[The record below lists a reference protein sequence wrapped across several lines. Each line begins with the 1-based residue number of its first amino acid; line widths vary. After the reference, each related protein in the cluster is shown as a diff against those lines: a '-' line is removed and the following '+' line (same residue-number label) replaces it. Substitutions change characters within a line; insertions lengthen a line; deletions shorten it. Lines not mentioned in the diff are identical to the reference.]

1 MNFRA
6 LLNPLEQFELLD
18 LLSIS
23 IMGYYKISLTNIG
36 LYLAIATLLI
46 AIVAIYSVQKSILAD
61 KNSIVMESTYDS
73 ILSIVKDQIGGTNE
87 RYLPFIF
94 SLFIFILFSNLI
106 GLVPY
111 SFTAT
116 SQIVLALSFSVA
128 IFIGVTILGF
138 QYHSL
143 AFFSLFVPTG
153 TPLALVPLLAVI
165 ELISYLARA
174 LSLGIRLAANM
185 ISGHILLKILSTFI
199 WKFMISS
206 PIAFIVGAVPV
217 IIFTALVGLELAVAI
232 LQAIVFIILTS
243 SYIKDAVYLH

>member
-1 MNFRA
+1 MIYIA
-6 LLNPLEQFELLD
+6 NPLEQFEILD

-23 IMGYYKISLTNIG
+23 ILGSYKLSLTNIG
-36 LYLAIATLLI
+36 LYLAIATILI
-46 AIVAIYSVQKSILAD
+46 AITAAYSVQKSILAD
-61 KNSIVMESTYDS
+61 KNSIVMESTYDT

-87 RYLPFIF
+87 RYLPLIF
-94 SLFIFILFSNLI
+94 TLFIFILFSNLI

-116 SQIVLALSFSVA
+116 SQIILALSFSVA

-153 TPLALVPLLAVI
+153 TPLPLVPLLAII

-174 LSLGIRLAANM
+174 VSLGIRLAANM

-206 PIAFIVGAVPV
+206 PIAFIIGAIPM

-243 SYIKDAVYLH
+243 SYIRDAIYLH

>member
-1 MNFRA
+1 MIIR
-6 LLNPLEQFELLD
+6 NPLEQFELLD

-23 IMGYYKISLTNIG
+23 ILGTYKISLTNIG

-46 AIVAIYSVQKSILAD
+46 AIVAVYSVQKSILAD
-61 KNSIVMESTYDS
+61 RNSIVMESTYDS

-138 QYHSL
+138 QYHNL

-153 TPLALVPLLAVI
+153 TPLPLVPLLAVI

-206 PIAFIVGAVPV
+206 PIAFIIGAIPM

-243 SYIKDAVYLH
+243 SYIRDAIYLH